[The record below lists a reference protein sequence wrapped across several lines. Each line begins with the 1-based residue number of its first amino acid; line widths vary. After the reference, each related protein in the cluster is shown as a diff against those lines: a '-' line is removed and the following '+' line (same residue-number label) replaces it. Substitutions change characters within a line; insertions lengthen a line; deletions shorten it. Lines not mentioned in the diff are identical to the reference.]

1 VEGEILMQASYRLV
15 LIISSLVMLALA
27 IFFFGLLMGKD
38 PAGLTEIITVG
49 EEMNLY
55 KLVGFT
61 IFFILFLLLI
71 MTGLS
76 GKKSPRTVIHE
87 TEMGEVRIA
96 CTAVESLALRA
107 IDKIRGVKE
116 AAVVVEAES
125 DGLRFEV
132 EIVSNPDLNLPQLIS
147 EIRSKLAD
155 YIHETVGIPVIGS
168 TVTVTKITTET
179 RARVE

>member
-1 VEGEILMQASYRLV
+1 MQASYRLA

-27 IFFFGLLMGKD
+27 VFFFGLLMGKD
-38 PAGLTEIITVG
+38 PAGLAEVVTVD

-55 KLVGFT
+55 KLVGFA
-61 IFFILFLLLI
+61 IFSSFFFLLI

-76 GKKSPRTVIHE
+76 GKKSPISLFTRRN
-87 TEMGEVRIA
+87 GSGSPVRQ
-96 CTAVESLALRA
+96 ESLALRRRRW
-107 IDKIRGVKE
+107 IRGVKE